1 MTTIPATASMTA
13 QGTNGHDL
21 AAAVSFAADGNA
33 PVSELAAIAAD
44 AMRISPPFYAN
55 SIFGPPRTWLPP
67 YQRFSEY
74 SLLNPW
80 RPLRMLKFLQNTWIP
95 SIPHTPPL
103 FNPPFLDDL
112 FWQPT
117 VILQRPDHYGS
128 YTSYPDE
135 AWFFINGVMTND
147 AVAQVNA
154 ALLSELFHRPITLIQ
169 NSTSS
174 LLTDLAQCALDKMN
188 WRITEPV
195 VKAFPALYDALASPN
210 KQRVVLVAHSQGTIV
225 AAVLLRLLKLLTRR
239 ERLPGE
245 VLPAAA
251 YAGPE
256 IIFQSDEPLDAAD
269 FAPLEES
276 QLAKLELYC
285 FATCANAVTHLR
297 PAEVGNRAVPY
308 IEHFGNEYDIVARL
322 GMQAPNAVT
331 RRIQIDGPRF
341 VRLGAWGH
349 LLNAH
354 YLYPIADAQ
363 RQGRRRGGK
372 GTATPFV
379 ALGGGH
385 GGSPT
390 TPRLYSY
397 INGGVPAE

>member
-1 MTTIPATASMTA
+1 M
-13 QGTNGHDL
+13 N
-21 AAAVSFAADGNA
+21 AASFAADGDA
-33 PVSELAAIAAD
+33 PVSELAAIARD
-44 AMRISPPFYAN
+44 ALRISPPFYIN
-55 SIFGPPRTWLPP
+55 SIFGPPSTWLPP
-67 YQRFSEY
+67 YERFSEY

-103 FNPPFLDDL
+103 FSPPFLDDL

-117 VILQRPDHYGS
+117 IILQRPDHYGS

-154 ALLSELFHRPITLIQ
+154 ALLAELFHRPITLIQ

-174 LLTDLAQCALDKMN
+174 LLTDLLQCALDKMN

-195 VKAFPALYDALASPN
+195 VKAFPAIYEALASPD
-210 KQRVVLVAHSQGTIV
+210 KQRVVLIAHSQGTIV
-225 AAVLLRLLKLLTRR
+225 AAVLLRLLKLITRR
-239 ERLPGE
+239 EPRPGE
-245 VLPAAA
+245 PLAAAA

-256 IIFQSDEPLDAAD
+256 IIFPSDEPLDAAD

-276 QLAKLELYC
+276 QLAKLEIYS
-285 FATCANAVTHLR
+285 FATCANVVTHLR
-297 PAEVGNRAVPY
+297 PAEEGKRAVPY

-322 GMQAPNAVT
+322 GMQAPNAET
-331 RRIQIDGPRF
+331 RRILIEGPRF

-349 LLNAH
+349 LLSAH
-354 YLYPIADAQ
+354 YLYPLAEVQ
-363 RQGRRRGGK
+363 RHGRRRGGN
-372 GTATPFV
+372 GTAAPFV
-379 ALGGGH
+379 ALGNGQS
-385 GGSPT
+385 GSPT
-390 TPRLYSY
+390 TPRLYDY
-397 INGGVPAE
+397 INGGVPTD